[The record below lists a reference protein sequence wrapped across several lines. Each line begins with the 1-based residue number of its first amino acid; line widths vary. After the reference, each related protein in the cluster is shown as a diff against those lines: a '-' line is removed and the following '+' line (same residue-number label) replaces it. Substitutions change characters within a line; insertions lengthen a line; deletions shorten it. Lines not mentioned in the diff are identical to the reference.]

1 MFNNQLSVQD
11 WLSLKMEVRDKFIQY
26 FNIPRSS
33 GTIVEGNIVKSDGH
47 SQQDLTAI
55 NIESLKTYLEESEVA
70 DFEVLFKMALDKI
83 TNELKPSE
91 PEYIPLDPATLL
103 VEEWVATLG
112 RMRQRAKEAN
122 MEMLL
127 QEAIKQVFNEDDI
140 WQKQSYEKTVKAR
153 GRKAKNN
160 RP

>member
-11 WLSLKMEVRDKFIQY
+11 WLSLSMEVRDKFIQI

-55 NIESLKTYLEESEVA
+55 NIANLQTYLLEPEIN
-70 DFEVLFKMALDKI
+70 DFETLFQLALDKI
-83 TNELKPSE
+83 TNELKPTE
-91 PEYIPLDPATLL
+91 PEYVPLDPATLL
-103 VEEWVATLG
+103 VEEWVASLG
-112 RMRQRAKEAN
+112 RMKQRAKEAN

-127 QEAIKQVFNEDDI
+127 QEAIKQVFNEDAI
-140 WQKQSYEKTVKAR
+140 WQKQDEKTVKVR

-160 RP
+160 RS